1 MPRAVISSSKF
12 VAEDDSLV
20 LEDEAARVKLCG
32 ATLDP
37 SNLVTGS
44 HAPCSASCVWA
55 IMHHTLTLPPGVIV
69 ACRGVSEGGDFQVED
84 MCFAQCPPQTT
95 LPPGCRI
102 SVGASTTPS
111 ASNGDKYVALLS
123 GLSVGD
129 PNSKGL
135 TLQLALDWLSGNL
148 SGGGD
153 RDLASRVV
161 RCIIAGNL
169 VSVLDAPTGNVAAKD
184 AHKLTG
190 ALREVDAFLCQLASA
205 LPVDVMPGRDDPS
218 SVALPQHP
226 LHRCLLPESCRYEA
240 TLHRVYNPHECDIDG
255 IRFLGTSGQNVDD
268 LWRCC
273 ATEDRLAL
281 LEASLRWGHMVP
293 TAPDTLSCHPYNN
306 SDPFV
311 IYSQPHVYFA
321 GNQAAYGTAL
331 VQAPCEGGGTATT
344 RLVLVPSFT
353 ATGTLV
359 LVNLTTLACHPVT
372 FSAAT

>member
-1 MPRAVISSSKF
+1 MKNTKLQFLVGLF
-12 VAEDDSLV
+12 VL
-20 LEDEAARVKLCG
+20 LGIG
-32 ATLDP
+32 AITYLTLK
-37 SNLVTGS
+37 VGTGS
-44 HAPCSASCVWA
+44 LIQGETYKIESRFSNTGGLHSGSSVL
-55 IMHHTLTLPPGVIV
+55 MSGVTV
-69 ACRGVSEGGDFQVED
+69 GRVED
-84 MCFAQCPPQTT
+84 VRMEPSDFSAIVTMKIT
-95 LPPGCRI
+95 SALHLPTDTM
-102 SVGASTTPS
+102 ASIKT
-111 ASNGDKYVALLS
+111 AGLIGDKYVALLS

-148 SGGGD
+148 SSGGD